1 MSVETP
7 DVPSAAVRYAGRD
20 TRLFIAGEW
29 REGAGWLDVLDP
41 ATEERAG
48 GVALATAADV
58 DDAVSA
64 AGAAFPAWARTPG
77 HERGAVL
84 VRAAALLESRADV
97 VVHGLMREAGKTRTD
112 AEGEHRRAVETLRW
126 NGEEA
131 GRIEGGSLDGMARDG
146 RRSLIPTPLGV
157 VAAFTAWNFPA
168 VLAARKLGAALAA
181 GCTVVLKASELA
193 PTAAGEVVRAL
204 ADAGLPAGALNLV
217 FGEPREVAG
226 RLLGAREVRAVT
238 FTGSTAVGRQIA
250 ALAANDLKRCVLE
263 LGGHAPV
270 IVADDADIGLA
281 LRSIVPAKFGSA
293 GQSCLAPSR
302 LFVHESCHEAFVS
315 GLAEAA
321 RSLRVG
327 IPEVDPDAQMGPVIS
342 RQRLAALE
350 RLTEDAAARGARI
363 VCGGARVGECGFFW
377 APTVIVGVP
386 DEADLMREEPFGP
399 IAAVASF
406 RTLEEAIRRAN
417 RTDYA
422 FGGYVFT
429 RSLHTRDTAVRD
441 LRASNIG
448 INQMAPSLPD
458 APLGGM
464 HDSGYGYEGGSGG
477 IRAFQHLRL
486 VSETTPQ

>member
-1 MSVETP
+1 MSAETH
-7 DVPSAAVRYAGRD
+7 AAPAQARNGGRD
-20 TRLFIAGEW
+20 TRLFIDGVW
-29 REGAGWLDVLDP
+29 RDGGGWLDVLDP

-58 DDAVSA
+58 DDAVRA
-64 AGAAFPAWARTPG
+64 ASAAFPAWARTPG

-84 VRAAALLESRADV
+84 VRAAALLEARADEV
-97 VVHGLMREAGKTRTD
+97 IRGLMREAGKTRTD
-112 AEGEHRRAVETLRW
+112 AEGEHRRGVETLRW

-131 GRIEGGSLDGMARDG
+131 GRSEGLSLDGIPRDG
-146 RRSLIPTPLGV
+146 RRALIPTAVGV
-157 VAAFTAWNFPA
+157 VAAFTAWNFPV
-168 VLAARKLGAALAA
+168 VLTTRKLGAALAA
-181 GCTVVLKASELA
+181 GCTVVVKPSELA
-193 PTAAGEVVRAL
+193 PTAAAEVVRAL

-226 RLLGAREVRAVT
+226 RLLGARDVRAVT

-250 ALAANDLKRCVLE
+250 ELAARDLKRCVLE

-270 IVADDADIGLA
+270 IVAEDADIELA
-281 LRSIVPAKFGSA
+281 LRSIVPAKYGSA

-302 LFVHESCHEAFVS
+302 LFVHESRHEAFVA
-315 GLAEAA
+315 GLADAA

-327 IPEVDPDAQMGPVIS
+327 VPEADPDAQMGPVIS
-342 RQRLAALE
+342 RQRLEALG
-350 RLTEDAAARGARI
+350 RLTADAVARGAQ
-363 VCGGARVGECGFFW
+363 VACGGARVGERGFFW
-377 APTVIVGVP
+377 APTVIVDVP
-386 DEADLMREEPFGP
+386 DEAELMREEPFGP

-417 RTDYA
+417 KTDYA

-429 RSLHTRDTAVRD
+429 RSLRTRDIAVRD

-464 HDSGYGYEGGSGG
+464 LDSGYGYEGGSGG